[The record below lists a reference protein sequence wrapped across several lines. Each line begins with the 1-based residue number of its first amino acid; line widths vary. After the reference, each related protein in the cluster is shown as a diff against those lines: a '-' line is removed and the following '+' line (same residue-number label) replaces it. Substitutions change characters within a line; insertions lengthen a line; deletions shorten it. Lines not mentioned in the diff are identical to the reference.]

1 MARQIAR
8 LMAAFVFVL
17 AAASLAG
24 CNTIEGVGRD
34 MQGLGGYVADTAE
47 DANPY
52 GP

>member
-1 MARQIAR
+1 MARQITK
-8 LMAAFVFVL
+8 LTTVFVIVL
-17 AAASLAG
+17 SAALLAG

>member
-1 MARQIAR
+1 MARPIAKF
-8 LMAAFVFVL
+8 AAWCVITL
-17 AAASLAG
+17 AAVAFAG

-47 DANPY
+47 DVNPY